1 MKRVITFSILIILTL
16 MVGNVYAIDTFDFQF
31 QVSNNKENEDF
42 DLYILLPEK
51 YVIYAINQS
60 NLEINY
66 EGVETLKQY
75 SIPGIDIEKDNIQD
89 EIYEEKGVKYI
100 QILLEK
106 NSKDI
111 YEFSILEN
119 YPNMDMKYR
128 IKNSDKDYIMHI
140 DNFKVKDGICEIEYN
155 YEKDEIKQPDK
166 LVIPPGVIVLM
177 ILLAV
182 IVIVGGISYVKQKN

>member
-1 MKRVITFSILIILTL
+1 MKRIITFTILIILIF
-16 MVGNVYAIDTFDFQF
+16 MVGNVYAIDTFDLQF

-51 YVIYAINQS
+51 YVIYAINKS

-75 SIPGIDIEKDNIQD
+75 SIPGIDIEIDNIQD

-100 QILLEK
+100 QILLDK
-106 NSKDI
+106 NSDDI

-140 DNFKVKDGICEIEYN
+140 DNFKVKDGKCEIEYN
-155 YEKDEIKQPDK
+155 YDKDEIKQPDK

-177 ILLAV
+177 ILLVV
-182 IVIVGGISYVKQKN
+182 IVIVGGISYIKQRN

>member
-1 MKRVITFSILIILTL
+1 MKRIITFTILIILMF

-75 SIPGIDIEKDNIQD
+75 SIPGIDVEIDNIQD

-140 DNFKVKDGICEIEYN
+140 DNFKVKDGKCEIEYN

-182 IVIVGGISYVKQKN
+182 IVIVGGISYIKQKN

>member
-140 DNFKVKDGICEIEYN
+140 DNFKVKDGKCEIEYN